1 MTSIVFCSLW
11 VLSILCIF
19 FQNKIFKC
27 GKYSINGKLICLISI
42 SLSLFIVSGFR
53 SVDVG
58 NDTWNYATNVFQYV
72 TCYNDI
78 LELVNDEE
86 QTGKGYWAIFYFIS
100 AISKSPQM
108 YILGESFLIV
118 LWTSIYIYRTTKNVS
133 LSFLIFLCCFFVTS
147 MSAARQYTGIVIA
160 ANGMIFLCN
169 NLKSLAGWVL
179 ILISIS
185 IHAVNAI
192 VFLGILGIFLS
203 RRITS
208 AYKLFTISCGTMI
221 AIALLV
227 DVILPLILEVIFSNY
242 IGYLNLA
249 WDQNVLENRE
259 GMGIGILVLHLLF
272 LLFTLLYCKKAKP
285 RDCGT
290 LEYAMLPS
298 ISIAA
303 VAGMLFYSNAVMPRC
318 FYIFDYM
325 MISFLAAC
333 LSKFQGIK
341 YYALFV
347 LLIISVS
354 VGYFRVFLVNDY
366 IYSFC

>member
-1 MTSIVFCSLW
+1 MTCFIFSLLW
-11 VLSILCIF
+11 TLVVSCF
-19 FQNKIFKC
+19 FIQSQNIKYKQYQISGKI
-27 GKYSINGKLICLISI
+27 ICMVLISI
-42 SLSLFIVSGFR
+42 LLFTVSGLR

-78 LELVNDEE
+78 LELVNDED

-100 AISKSPQM
+100 TISKSPQM

-118 LWTSIYIYRTTKNVS
+118 LGTSIYIYRTTKNIS

-160 ANGMIFLCN
+160 ANGMVLLCH
-169 NLKSLAGWVL
+169 NLKNLAGWVL

-192 VFLGILGIFLS
+192 VLLGILGIFLS
-203 RRITS
+203 RRIAS
-208 AYKLFTISCGTMI
+208 AYKLFAISCGAMI
-221 AIALLV
+221 ALALIV
-227 DVILPLILEVIFSNY
+227 DIILPLILEVIFSNY

-249 WDQNVLENRE
+249 WDQNVLESRE

-272 LLFTLLYCKKAKP
+272 LLFTLLYCKRAKS
-285 RDCGT
+285 RDCET

-325 MISFLAAC
+325 MISFLVAC

-341 YYALFV
+341 YYVLFI
-347 LLIISVS
+347 LLIIGVS